1 MTIRNRG
8 ICNERKEEQRLLG
21 VISIFL
27 WAVILTV
34 CITLC
39 IWRKQDIP
47 CLFSGLFIL
56 ACAAAFLGW
65 WVYMSVRI
73 NHLIKRLDAAGFQ
86 YQTTHDEKAYL
97 TELDEC
103 AKMPGA
109 EKITLS
115 KMPAKDY
122 LTILKIRTLREA
134 GRTAEAS
141 TLLETA
147 RTEITNDR
155 ARQLLKA
162 EEEQLP

>member
-1 MTIRNRG
+1 
-8 ICNERKEEQRLLG
+8 
-21 VISIFL
+21 
-27 WAVILTV
+27 
-34 CITLC
+34 
-39 IWRKQDIP
+39 
-47 CLFSGLFIL
+47 
-56 ACAAAFLGW
+56 
-65 WVYMSVRI
+65 
-73 NHLIKRLDAAGFQ
+73 
-86 YQTTHDEKAYL
+86 
-97 TELDEC
+97 
-103 AKMPGA
+103 MPGA

>member
-1 MTIRNRG
+1 MSGKKN
-8 ICNERKEEQRLLG
+8 KRLLG

-27 WAVILTV
+27 WAVILTIV
-34 CITLC
+34 LRSYLEKTGYTLPVFW
-39 IWRKQDIP
+39 IV
-47 CLFSGLFIL
+47 IL
-56 ACAAAFLGW
+56 ACVAAFLGW

-73 NHLIKRLDAAGFQ
+73 NHLIKRLDSAGFQ

>member
-1 MTIRNRG
+1 MSGKKN
-8 ICNERKEEQRLLG
+8 KRLLG

-27 WAVILTV
+27 WAVILTIV
-34 CITLC
+34 LRSYLEKTGYTLPVFW
-39 IWRKQDIP
+39 IV
-47 CLFSGLFIL
+47 IL

-122 LTILKIRTLREA
+122 LTILKS
-134 GRTAEAS
+134 GRCE
-141 TLLETA
+141 
-147 RTEITNDR
+147 RPDGQR
-155 ARQLLKA
+155 RQALCWKRPG
-162 EEEQLP
+162 QKSQMTGRDSY

>member
-8 ICNERKEEQRLLG
+8 ICNERKEEQKTFG
-21 VISIFL
+21 SYFYFPVGCYSND
-27 WAVILTV
+27 
-34 CITLC
+34 CITLVLEKTGYTLPVFW
-39 IWRKQDIP
+39 IV
-47 CLFSGLFIL
+47 IL

-122 LTILKIRTLREA
+122 LTILKIRTLREV

-141 TLLETA
+141 TLLETT

-162 EEEQLP
+162 EEEQLL

>member
-1 MTIRNRG
+1 MSGKKN
-8 ICNERKEEQRLLG
+8 KRLLG

-27 WAVILTV
+27 WAVILTIV
-34 CITLC
+34 LRSYLEKTGYTLPVF
-39 IWRKQDIP
+39 WVV
-47 CLFSGLFIL
+47 IL

-97 TELDEC
+97 IELDEC
-103 AKMPGA
+103 AKMPRA

>member
-1 MTIRNRG
+1 MSGKKN
-8 ICNERKEEQRLLG
+8 KRLLG

-27 WAVILTV
+27 WAVILTIV
-34 CITLC
+34 LRSYLEKTGYTLPVFW
-39 IWRKQDIP
+39 IV
-47 CLFSGLFIL
+47 IL

-97 TELDEC
+97 
-103 AKMPGA
+103 
-109 EKITLS
+109 
-115 KMPAKDY
+115 
-122 LTILKIRTLREA
+122 A

-162 EEEQLP
+162 EEEQLL

>member
-1 MTIRNRG
+1 MNTVFIGNNLFG
-8 ICNERKEEQRLLG
+8 EGLVERDSEVWRALEGFSSCLLYT
-21 VISIFL
+21 SY
-27 WAVILTV
+27 
-34 CITLC
+34 TLPVFW
-39 IWRKQDIP
+39 IV
-47 CLFSGLFIL
+47 IL
-56 ACAAAFLGW
+56 ACVAAFLGW

-122 LTILKIRTLREA
+122 LTILKIRTLREL
-134 GRTAEAS
+134 S
-141 TLLETA
+141 L
-147 RTEITNDR
+147 IHI
-155 ARQLLKA
+155 
-162 EEEQLP
+162 

>member
-1 MTIRNRG
+1 MSGKKN
-8 ICNERKEEQRLLG
+8 KRLLG

-27 WAVILTV
+27 WAVILTIV
-34 CITLC
+34 LRSYLEKTGYTLPVFW
-39 IWRKQDIP
+39 IV
-47 CLFSGLFIL
+47 IL

-109 EKITLS
+109 EKNHAFQNAS
-115 KMPAKDY
+115 KRLFNHSENQDA
-122 LTILKIRTLREA
+122 A
-134 GRTAEAS
+134 GGRTDS
-141 TLLETA
+141 
-147 RTEITNDR
+147 
-155 ARQLLKA
+155 
-162 EEEQLP
+162 

>member
-1 MTIRNRG
+1 MSGKKN
-8 ICNERKEEQRLLG
+8 KRLLG

-27 WAVILTV
+27 WAVILTIV
-34 CITLC
+34 LRSYLEKTGYTLPVFW
-39 IWRKQDIP
+39 IV
-47 CLFSGLFIL
+47 IL

-97 TELDEC
+97 TEL
-103 AKMPGA
+103 A

-122 LTILKIRTLREA
+122 LTILKIRTLREV

-141 TLLETA
+141 TLLETT

-162 EEEQLP
+162 EEEQLL

>member
-1 MTIRNRG
+1 MTIRDRG
-8 ICNERKEEQRLLG
+8 ICNERKEEQKTFRSYFYFPVG
-21 VISIFL
+21 CYSND
-27 WAVILTV
+27 
-34 CITLC
+34 CITLVFGENR
-39 IWRKQDIP
+39 IYLPVFWIV
-47 CLFSGLFIL
+47 IL

-147 RTEITNDR
+147 RPEITNDR

>member
-1 MTIRNRG
+1 MSGKKN
-8 ICNERKEEQRLLG
+8 KRLWG

-27 WAVILTV
+27 WAVILTIV
-34 CITLC
+34 LRSYLEKTGYTLPVFW
-39 IWRKQDIP
+39 IV
-47 CLFSGLFIL
+47 IL

-73 NHLIKRLDAAGFQ
+73 NHLIKRLDEAGFQ

-115 KMPAKDY
+115 QMPAKDY

-162 EEEQLP
+162 EKEQLP